1 MVDQVR
7 PAKGLS
13 DPYANPELFEGLDS
27 LEGVPDW
34 LGPGETDLERQGWA
48 PWQRSGNRFFA
59 QTGATLPGLAL
70 ALSIAIGGEILAEVP
85 AQVLGLE
92 NTPVSPILVAI
103 LLGLLVRNALGLP
116 SVYEPGLQIALKRIL
131 RIGVA
136 LLGIRLSLAAA
147 GTLGLVALPIVVASI
162 ATALFIVTQLGAMVG
177 LPPRLAT
184 LIAAGTAIC
193 GNSAI
198 VALAPVLKA
207 TDDEVSYAVGCVT
220 LFGLIALIA
229 YPYLGHFLFDGE
241 PTLVGLF
248 LGTAI
253 HDTAQVAGAGMIYLA
268 QFGTPEVLDSATV
281 TKLQRNMFMLVV
293 IPLMAFRSQLR
304 SQRTQHGQRN
314 RQTDDLASQL
324 RAAIPF
330 FVFGFLAMSLLRTLG
345 DWGEQPF
352 GVLSHATWHSIIER
366 ATQTA
371 TVCLAVA
378 MAAVGLG
385 TSFSRL
391 RGLGLRPLG
400 VGLAAALLVG
410 VVSYLLVRTI
420 GPYSLT

>member
-1 MVDQVR
+1 LDQIR

-34 LGPGETDLERQGWA
+34 LGPGETDLEREGWA
-48 PWQRSGNRFFA
+48 PWQRVGNRLFA
-59 QTGATLPGLAL
+59 RGGANLPGLAL
-70 ALSIAIGGEILAEVP
+70 ALLIASGGRLISEIPALAF
-85 AQVLGLE
+85 GLDK
-92 NTPVSPILVAI
+92 TPVSPILVAI
-103 LLGLLVRNALGLP
+103 LLGLFVRNTVGLP
-116 SVYEPGLQIALKRIL
+116 SIYEEGLQLALKRIL

-147 GTLGLVALPIVVASI
+147 GTIGLIALPIVIVCI
-162 ATALFIVTQLGAMVG
+162 ATALLFVTRLGAMVG
-177 LPPRLAT
+177 LPPRLST
-184 LIAAGTAIC
+184 LIAVGTAIC

-198 VALAPVLKA
+198 VAIAPVIDA
-207 TDDEVSYAVGCVT
+207 RDDEVSYAVGCVT
-220 LFGLIALIA
+220 LFGLIALLV
-229 YPYLGHFLFDGE
+229 YPYLGHYLFDGE

-253 HDTAQVAGAGMIYLA
+253 HDTAQVAGAGMVYLA

-293 IPLMAFRSQLR
+293 IPLMALR
-304 SQRTQHGQRN
+304 SQSRRSTG
-314 RQTDDLASQL
+314 TLASQV

-345 DWGEQPF
+345 DWGDQPF
-352 GVLSHATWHSIIER
+352 GLLSADTWQGIIAF

-391 RGLGLRPLG
+391 RGLGLRPLA
-400 VGLAAALLVG
+400 VGFAAAALVG
-410 VVSYLLVRTI
+410 IVSFLLVWTI
-420 GPYSLT
+420 GDYGLI

>member
-1 MVDQVR
+1 LDQIR
-7 PAKGLS
+7 PAKGLT
-13 DPYANPELFEGLDS
+13 DPYANPELFSGLDS

-34 LGPGETDLERQGWA
+34 LGPGETDLEREGWA
-48 PWQRSGNRFFA
+48 PWQRTGNRIFA
-59 QTGATLPGLAL
+59 LGGTSMPGLAL
-70 ALSIAIGGEILAEVP
+70 ALLIAMSGRLIAEIPDLAF
-85 AQVLGLE
+85 GLDK
-92 NTPVSPILVAI
+92 TPVSPILVAI
-103 LLGLLVRNALGLP
+103 LLGLLVRNTVGLP
-116 SVYEPGLQIALKRIL
+116 AIYEDGLQLALKRIL

-136 LLGIRLSLAAA
+136 LLGIRLSLAAT
-147 GTLGLVALPIVVASI
+147 GTLSLVALPIVITCI
-162 ATALFIVTQLGAMVG
+162 ATALFFVTRLGAWVG

-184 LIAAGTAIC
+184 LIAVGTAIC

-198 VALAPVLKA
+198 VAMAPVIDAK
-207 TDDEVSYAVGCVT
+207 DDEVSYAVGCVT
-220 LFGLIALIA
+220 LFGLIALLV
-229 YPYLGHFLFDGE
+229 YPYLGHVLFDGE

-253 HDTAQVAGAGMIYLA
+253 HDTAQVAGAGMVYLA

-293 IPLMAFRSQLR
+293 IPLMAFRSQQKRPSGSLA
-304 SQRTQHGQRN
+304 GQI
-314 RQTDDLASQL
+314 

-345 DWGEQPF
+345 DWGDQPF
-352 GVLSHATWHSIIER
+352 GLLSPGAWEAIIKF

-371 TVCLAVA
+371 TLCLAVA

-391 RGLGLRPLG
+391 RGLGLRPLA
-400 VGLAAALLVG
+400 VGFAAAALVG
-410 VVSYLLVRTI
+410 IVSYAMVRTI
-420 GPYSLT
+420 GPLGIT